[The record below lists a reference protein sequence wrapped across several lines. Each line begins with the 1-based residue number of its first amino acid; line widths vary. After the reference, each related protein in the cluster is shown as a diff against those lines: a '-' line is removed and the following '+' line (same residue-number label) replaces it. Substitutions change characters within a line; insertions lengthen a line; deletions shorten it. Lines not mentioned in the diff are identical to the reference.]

1 MTDAV
6 KIVEITARV
15 LGVEL
20 IDIIDEEENVGNV
33 MGTDG
38 YIHILVSKNDQLEQ
52 YPQTTEML
60 YQVTFAKI
68 QAGVFTPESDYEKSL
83 EKNLKEL
90 GKVPSINILHQDEV
104 DGYNVIVWD
113 DELMVHNL
121 ARLKELE
128 KQDER

>member
-1 MTDAV
+1 MIDAV
-6 KIVEITARV
+6 KIVETTARV

-20 IDIIDEEENVGNV
+20 IDIIDEEETAGNV
-33 MGTDG
+33 LGTDG
-38 YIHILVSKNDQLEQ
+38 YVHILVSKSEGLEK

-68 QAGVFTPESDYEKSL
+68 QAGVFTPETEYEKSL
-83 EKNLKEL
+83 EKNLREL
-90 GKVPSINILHQDEV
+90 GKVPAVNIIDQQKV
-104 DGYNVIVWD
+104 DDYNVIIWD

-128 KQDER
+128 NKNA